1 MLALIAKNIGN
12 GNGASLSALDV
23 LIALGQ
29 IDSDI
34 KLIHTYKNNLPHELD
49 GKKVQYSQSFISPRN
64 INSHQGF
71 TFKGLANKIV
81 EPFLLNR
88 LAKINPDMTLI
99 NSMGS
104 HSLWMP
110 IKKKFHWPGT
120 LIIRESPNLYK
131 DLDIILHRFKYYDY
145 FIFVSE
151 IVRNKWLEYNVID
164 KEKSF
169 YIPNCIWEEKTSKVA
184 KLSKTDVKKKLF
196 GNNDNFISICSGEI
210 KYRKGQD
217 LIVKNL
223 KAICNLI
230 PNFKLILLG
239 RKNQAFFKKLNKI
252 LLNSG
257 LKEKVEYIHH
267 QPNAIEYI
275 YAADVLLQ
283 PSRSEA
289 LPRTILEAMALKTPI
304 IASDVDGIP
313 ELVEDG
319 MSAILFSLSNLDKM
333 IQGTQKIFLDTKYK
347 QKLTENASQRYW
359 KYFSREHHIQKYAS
373 FLKQIQIANA

>member
-34 KLIHTYKNNLPHELD
+34 KLIHTYKNNLPYELD

-71 TFKGLANKIV
+71 NFKGLANKIV

-88 LAKINPDMTLI
+88 LAKINPEMTLI

-184 KLSKTDVKKKLF
+184 KLSKTDVKKKTF
-196 GNNDNFISICSGEI
+196 
-210 KYRKGQD
+210 
-217 LIVKNL
+217 
-223 KAICNLI
+223 
-230 PNFKLILLG
+230 
-239 RKNQAFFKKLNKI
+239 
-252 LLNSG
+252 
-257 LKEKVEYIHH
+257 
-267 QPNAIEYI
+267 
-275 YAADVLLQ
+275 
-283 PSRSEA
+283 
-289 LPRTILEAMALKTPI
+289 
-304 IASDVDGIP
+304 
-313 ELVEDG
+313 
-319 MSAILFSLSNLDKM
+319 
-333 IQGTQKIFLDTKYK
+333 
-347 QKLTENASQRYW
+347 W
-359 KYFSREHHIQKYAS
+359 
-373 FLKQIQIANA
+373 

>member
-34 KLIHTYKNNLPHELD
+34 KLIYTYKNNLPYELD

-81 EPFLLNR
+81 GPFLLNR

-131 DLDIILHRFKYYDY
+131 DLDVILHRFKYYDY

-151 IVRNKWLEYNVID
+151 IVQNKWLEYNVID

-196 GNNDNFISICSGEI
+196 GNNDDFISICSGEI

-217 LIVKNL
+217 LIIKNL

-239 RKNQAFFKKLNKI
+239 RKNQAFFNKLNKI

-257 LKEKVEYIHH
+257 LKEKVKYIHH

-333 IQGTQKIFLDTKYK
+333 IQGTQKIFSDNKFK
-347 QKLTENASQRYW
+347 QKLTENASKRYW
-359 KYFSREHHIQKYAS
+359 RYFSRENHIQKFAH
-373 FLKQIQIANA
+373 FLKQTQRSNA